1 MTLVELPC
9 DSRLASSVL
18 GGPFDSLVNVMLYV
32 SCAPKLYCLVPLI
45 LLDTLCIILSSEDL
59 FSVVWFAIGGS
70 MNKGLF
76 IMLAIVKL
84 LSIICNLCTFA

>member
-32 SCAPKLYCLVPLI
+32 SCAPKLYCLVPPI
-45 LLDTLCIILSSEDL
+45 LLDTLRVSEGL
-59 FSVVWFAIGGS
+59 FSVVNLAVGVS
-70 MNKGLF
+70 MEQESFHYAGYCKAAVPIATVNR
-76 IMLAIVKL
+76 M
-84 LSIICNLCTFA
+84 